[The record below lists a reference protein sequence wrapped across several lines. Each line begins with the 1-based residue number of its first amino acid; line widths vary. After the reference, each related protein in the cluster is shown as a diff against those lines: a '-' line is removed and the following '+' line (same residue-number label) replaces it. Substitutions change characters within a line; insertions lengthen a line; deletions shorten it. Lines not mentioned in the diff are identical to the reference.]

1 VHLNFKGRHGGLS
14 GGGAKGGE
22 GETVVTCLP
31 GLDGAALVCT
41 KSRVV
46 DHVFG
51 GGQGEAI

>member
-1 VHLNFKGRHGGLS
+1 MHFNFKGRHGSLRGS
-14 GGGAKGGE
+14 GAEGSE
-22 GETVVTCLP
+22 GETVATCLP